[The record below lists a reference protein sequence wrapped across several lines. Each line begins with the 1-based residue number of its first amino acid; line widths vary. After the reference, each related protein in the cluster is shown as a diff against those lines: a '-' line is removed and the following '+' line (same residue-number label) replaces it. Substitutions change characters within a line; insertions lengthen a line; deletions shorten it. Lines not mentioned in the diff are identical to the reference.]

1 MKDNMNSLDERALA
15 SSEIFREYL
24 KQEQTKSASIKPKTI
39 DADTAVSNFENIQ
52 TKIKTNAKLRSVFAT
67 LQNRFIQNPTG
78 ADPAFIDA
86 VLSLNL
92 E

>member
-39 DADTAVSNFENIQ
+39 DTDTAISNFESIQ

>member
-1 MKDNMNSLDERALA
+1 MKDKMNSLDERALA

-24 KQEQTKSASIKPKTI
+24 KQEQTKSASIKPKTT
-39 DADTAVSNFENIQ
+39 DADAAISNFEKIQ
-52 TKIKTNAKLRSVFAT
+52 TKIKTDVKLRNVFAS

-78 ADPAFIDA
+78 ADPAFIEA

>member
-1 MKDNMNSLDERALA
+1 MNSLDERALA

-24 KQEQTKSASIKPKTI
+24 EQEQRKSASIKSKSI
-39 DADTAVSNFENIQ
+39 DADTAISNFENIQ
-52 TKIKTNAKLRSVFAT
+52 TKIKTDARLKNIFAS

-78 ADPAFIDA
+78 ADPVFIDA

>member
-39 DADTAVSNFENIQ
+39 DADTAISNFENIQ
-52 TKIKTNAKLRSVFAT
+52 TKIKTNAKLRSVFV
-67 LQNRFIQNPTG
+67 F
-78 ADPAFIDA
+78 F
-86 VLSLNL
+86 
-92 E
+92 